1 MWPHHISVPTSVRIA
16 KPHTLLVLTLYVNFR
31 AEMAH
36 WSWKLSDRFV
46 GSHGGANKLSS
57 PKRKGTN
64 DLGGFQVQ
72 GGLTLWGGSGSRGT
86 RALGGSGSR
95 GTHALGVFQVRC
107 DPEIQ
112 ELRQWQKKLRED
124 KHIRERVR
132 LFWAKQEQKG
142 GLWSGG
148 KASSPETLTCCFG
161 MGPRHPGTRAPCEC

>member
-64 DLGGFQVQ
+64 DLGGIQVQ
-72 GGLTLWGGSGSRGT
+72 GGLALWGVQVQGELTLWGFFRFAVILRSRSCVSGRRSCARTSTSASGSDS
-86 RALGGSGSR
+86 SGPSKSR
-95 GTHALGVFQVRC
+95 KVGCGAEARPHLQ
-107 DPEIQ
+107 
-112 ELRQWQKKLRED
+112 
-124 KHIRERVR
+124 R
-132 LFWAKQEQKG
+132 L
-142 GLWSGG
+142 
-148 KASSPETLTCCFG
+148 
-161 MGPRHPGTRAPCEC
+161 